1 MIELRSKTKIDNMK
15 KALFK
20 SKSLIE
26 GLSFDVDELSDM
38 PEEMLSVSTV
48 NHTLFADPAGNNALE
63 AYLTDKIFVR
73 IKFVEVFP
81 CVTVVYYETF
91 QHILSLLLNF
101 LDRSEIMGPDR
112 WGNDSFDRGFPF
124 LLHI

>member
-48 NHTLFADPAGNNALE
+48 NHTLFADPAGNSALE

-73 IKFVEVFP
+73 IASSGFSLYK
-81 CVTVVYYETF
+81 VVYCETF

-112 WGNDSFDRGFPF
+112 WGNDSFDRSFPF

>member
-1 MIELRSKTKIDNMK
+1 MIELRSKTKIDNVK

-48 NHTLFADPAGNNALE
+48 NHTLFADPVGNTALE

-73 IKFVEVFP
+73 ISYQFVK
-81 CVTVVYYETF
+81 C
-91 QHILSLLLNF
+91 
-101 LDRSEIMGPDR
+101 
-112 WGNDSFDRGFPF
+112 SFDYTHLYTVYCIYTF
-124 LLHI
+124 